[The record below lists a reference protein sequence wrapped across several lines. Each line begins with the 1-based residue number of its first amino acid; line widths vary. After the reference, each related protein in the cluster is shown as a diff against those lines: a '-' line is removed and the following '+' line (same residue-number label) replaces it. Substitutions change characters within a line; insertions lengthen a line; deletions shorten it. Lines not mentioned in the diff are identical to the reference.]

1 MNILLLGSGGRESA
15 LAWKM
20 SQSPLCGKLYIAPG
34 NGGTGAYG
42 TNVSISPMDFKAVAE
57 FVTAN
62 DIDMV
67 VVGNEDPLVGGLREA
82 LGRDCPGV
90 LFLGPG
96 ADGARLEGSKEFA
109 KRFMADNGIP
119 TARYK
124 AFTAATLEQ
133 GLEFLETLQ
142 PPYVL
147 KADGLAAGKGVLI
160 PTTLEEA
167 KSNLREMLGGMFGD
181 AGNTVVIE
189 EYLDGIEC
197 SVFVIT
203 DGRGGYRLLPVAKD
217 YKRVGDGDTGPNT
230 GGMGSVSPV
239 AFADKSFMEKV
250 RTQIVEP
257 TLAGLQKACIDYR
270 GFIFLGLM
278 NVGGDP
284 KVIEYN
290 VRMGDP
296 ETESVMPRVAS
307 DLVALMEG
315 AAKGDLGTLPLQVD
329 PRHCVSVVVVNQGY
343 PGKYPKGAEMHVEPA
358 EGRIVFHAGT
368 ALDAEGVLH
377 ATGGRVATSTALA
390 DTLQGA
396 VDSAYRGVEN
406 DIKYETKAYR
416 HDIGQDLAKL
426 G

>member
-20 SQSPLCGKLYIAPG
+20 SQSPLCAKLYIAPG
-34 NGGTGAYG
+34 NGGTDAYG
-42 TNVSISPMDFKAVAE
+42 TNINLSPMDFKGVAE

-109 KRFMADNGIP
+109 KRFMADNNIP
-119 TARYK
+119 TARYQ
-124 AFTAATLEQ
+124 AFTSATLQE
-133 GLEFLETLQ
+133 GLKYLEGLK

-160 PTTLEEA
+160 PTTLEAA
-167 KSNLREMLGGMFGD
+167 KAGLREMLGGMFGE

-197 SVFVIT
+197 SVFVLT
-203 DGRGGYRLLPVAKD
+203 DGCGGYRLLPVAKD
-217 YKRVGDGDTGPNT
+217 YKRVGDGDSGPNT

-239 AFADKSFMEKV
+239 SFADDAFMEKV

-278 NVGGDP
+278 NVAGDP

-296 ETESVMPRVAS
+296 ETESVMPRIAS
-307 DLVALMEG
+307 DLVTLMEG
-315 AAKGDLGTLPLQVD
+315 AAKGDLGSLPLEVD
-329 PRHCVSVVVVNQGY
+329 PRHCVSVMMVNEGY
-343 PGKYPKGAEMHVEPA
+343 PGKYPKGAELRVDPT

-368 ALDAEGVLH
+368 SIDSDGVLR

-396 VDSAYRGVEN
+396 IESAYEGVKRDVEF
-406 DIKYETKAYR
+406 DTKAFR
-416 HDIGQDLAKL
+416 HDIGQDLTKL
-426 G
+426 C